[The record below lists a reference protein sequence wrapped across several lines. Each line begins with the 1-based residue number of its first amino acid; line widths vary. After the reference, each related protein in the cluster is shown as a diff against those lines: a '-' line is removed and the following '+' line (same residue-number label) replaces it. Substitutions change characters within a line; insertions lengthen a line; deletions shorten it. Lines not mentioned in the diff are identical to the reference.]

1 MPYKKIIQLFIF
13 EKKFQRSL
21 NCSFERNT
29 EKLRKTEQNN
39 SILLKMRNKQESCS

>member
-1 MPYKKIIQLFIF
+1 MIQLLLF
-13 EKKFQRSL
+13 EKEFQRSL

-29 EKLRKTEQNN
+29 EKLRKVEQNN